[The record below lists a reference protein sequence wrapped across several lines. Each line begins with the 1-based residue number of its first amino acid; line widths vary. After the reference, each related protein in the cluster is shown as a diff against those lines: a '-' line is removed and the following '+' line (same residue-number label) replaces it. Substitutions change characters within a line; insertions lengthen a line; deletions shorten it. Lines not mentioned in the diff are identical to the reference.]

1 MRTGGMDPSRGKRK
15 NRTLPRGRS
24 SRPVQKTDD
33 IFLPAVR
40 EKAAPKN
47 LDSKG
52 KQFYTYNI
60 LKSCTK

>member
-15 NRTLPRGRS
+15 NKTLPRGRS
-24 SRPVQKTDD
+24 SRPVQKPDD
-33 IFLPAVR
+33 SFLPAVR

-52 KQFYTYNI
+52 KQF
-60 LKSCTK
+60 